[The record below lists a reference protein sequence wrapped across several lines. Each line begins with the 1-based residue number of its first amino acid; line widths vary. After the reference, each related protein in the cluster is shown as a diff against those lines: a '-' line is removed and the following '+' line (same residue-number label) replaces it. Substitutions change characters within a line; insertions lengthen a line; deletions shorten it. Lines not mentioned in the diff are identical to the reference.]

1 MPATRHPA
9 CCPLASP
16 LPDSA
21 VLAAFHSGRDYRRV
35 RPQRRR
41 HGDAKPDS
49 RLPGGVATAEPFSAM
64 MLDGSSPGA
73 TSPRSQP
80 RWPADRG
87 STGNDLGLTVTP
99 PGNKSEITLD
109 QRTSAKTEVEHAGGR
124 SARTVHELTVSG
136 IGLPARSSRRT
147 RIAQTVMRKASTA
160 IPAATRNPLEKPTA
174 NA

>member
-35 RPQRRR
+35 RPHRRR
-41 HGDAKPDS
+41 HGGAKPDS
-49 RLPGGVATAEPFSAM
+49 PLVGGVATAPIFSAM
-64 MLDGSSPGA
+64 LLDRSP
-73 TSPRSQP
+73 PR
-80 RWPADRG
+80 G
-87 STGNDLGLTVTP
+87 Y
-99 PGNKSEITLD
+99 KSEITLD
-109 QRTSAKTEVEHAGGR
+109 QHISAKTEVEPAGGR
-124 SARTVHELTVSG
+124 SVRTVHELTVSG

-147 RIAQTVMRKASTA
+147 RIAQTLMRKASTA

-174 NA
+174 NAWR